1 MKPGQEEIYYITAST
16 RDEALQSPYL
26 EAFSEKDYEVLIML
40 DEVDD
45 FIMGNLH
52 EYKGKKL
59 KSAIKG
65 DVSLDKSDETDR
77 EKAKEKFRKLLD
89 YIKDRLKDEVKEVRL
104 SGRLKDSACCL
115 VTDEGGMDPKMESI
129 LRAMGQ
135 DLPANKR
142 ILEINPSHPVF
153 EAMSVLLDKDGAN
166 PVLREYTD
174 LLYNEALL
182 LEGSKPKDPASFAK
196 VISKLILENT
206 KQFKG

>member
-1 MKPGQEEIYYITAST
+1 
-16 RDEALQSPYL
+16 
-26 EAFSEKDYEVLIML
+26 
-40 DEVDD
+40 
-45 FIMGNLH
+45 
-52 EYKGKKL
+52 
-59 KSAIKG
+59 
-65 DVSLDKSDETDR
+65 
-77 EKAKEKFRKLLD
+77 
-89 YIKDRLKDEVKEVRL
+89 
-104 SGRLKDSACCL
+104 
-115 VTDEGGMDPKMESI
+115 MDPKMESI

-135 DLPANKR
+135 DVPANKR

-166 PVLREYTD
+166 PVLQEYTD